1 MWLVLHSVSHIGL
14 RQKISVNVTAKFEI
28 EKTNRNNSQRAHLHL
43 VVDAT
48 RLPCVPRG
56 GLEKKKIHK
65 FLGKCFFVKSPTPV
79 HVTSYL
85 GEFFA
90 CTSFLSDGISLKLR
104 GRA

>member
-1 MWLVLHSVSHIGL
+1 MRLVLHSVSHIGL
-14 RQKISVNVTAKFEI
+14 GQKISVNVTAKFEI

-48 RLPCVPRG
+48 RLPRVPRG

-65 FLGKCFFVKSPTPV
+65 FLGLCFFAKSPTPV

-85 GEFFA
+85 GEFFCA
-90 CTSFLSDGISLKLR
+90 HFFSQMEYLQN
-104 GRA
+104 

>member
-1 MWLVLHSVSHIGL
+1 MRLVLHSVSHIGL
-14 RQKISVNVTAKFEI
+14 GQKISVNVTAKFEI
-28 EKTNRNNSQRAHLHL
+28 EKTNRNNSKRAHLHL

-48 RLPCVPRG
+48 RLPRVPRG

-85 GEFFA
+85 GEFFVCA
-90 CTSFLSDGISLKLR
+90 LLFSQMEYL
-104 GRA
+104 